1 LEEGLRP
8 TADSPQEKEP
18 MRLVP
23 TLAAGALLLVACTP
37 QTGAGSA
44 PPSAGSIEITVSH
57 TSAGDALAGPN
68 GKTLYTYAN
77 DTDSVSN
84 CNGGCADAWPP
95 LLGDGAVVEPGE
107 GVSGTFGT
115 TTRDDG
121 STQVTHNGQPLYY
134 YASDT
139 AAGDAKGEGVGGVW
153 SIAQVGEASASSG
166 AQASESE
173 SEAEQPSAT
182 PYRAPGY

>member
-1 LEEGLRP
+1 
-8 TADSPQEKEP
+8 
-18 MRLVP
+18 MRLVS

-44 PPSAGSIEITVSH
+44 PPSGGAIEVTLSH
-57 TSAGDALAGPN
+57 TSAGDALAGPT
-68 GKTLYTYAN
+68 GMTLYTYAN

-95 LLGDGAVVEPGE
+95 LLGDGAAVNAGD

-121 STQVTHNGQPLYY
+121 RTQVTHNGQPLYY
-134 YASDT
+134 YASDAT
-139 AAGDAKGEGVGGVW
+139 AGDAKGDGVGGVW
-153 SIAQVGEASASSG
+153 SIAGVGEASASSG
-166 AQASESE
+166 EQESE
-173 SEAEQPSAT
+173 SETETAAPSKT
-182 PYRAPGY
+182 PYSAPGY

>member
-1 LEEGLRP
+1 
-8 TADSPQEKEP
+8 
-18 MRLVP
+18 MRLVS

-37 QTGAGSA
+37 QTGGGSA
-44 PPSAGSIEITVSH
+44 LPGTGSIEVTVSH

-77 DTDSVSN
+77 DTGSTST

-95 LLGDGAVVEPGE
+95 LLGDGAAVVPGE

-121 STQVTHNGQPLYY
+121 TKQVTHNGQPLYY
-134 YASDT
+134 YASD
-139 AAGDAKGEGVGGVW
+139 AVAGDAKGEGVGGVW

-166 AQASESE
+166 EQESE
-173 SEAEQPSAT
+173 SETASPSKT
-182 PYRAPGY
+182 PYSAPGY

>member
-1 LEEGLRP
+1 
-8 TADSPQEKEP
+8 
-18 MRLVP
+18 MRLVS

-37 QTGAGSA
+37 QTGAGSV
-44 PPSAGSIEITVSH
+44 PPSAGAIEVTLAH

-68 GKTLYTYAN
+68 GMTLYVYAN

-95 LLGDGAVVEPGE
+95 LLGDGTGVAPGD

-121 STQVTHNGQPLYY
+121 TKQVTHNGQPLYY
-134 YASDT
+134 YGSD
-139 AAGDAKGEGVGGVW
+139 AAPGDAKGDGVGGVW
-153 SIAQVGEASASSG
+153 SIAQVGDASASSG
-166 AQASESE
+166 EQSET
-173 SEAEQPSAT
+173 AAPSKT